1 MVISQFFVVSARG
14 DTIVRKNCR
23 LEANDLKESGT
34 VFFNQVKNYKGT
46 GLEAPPIF
54 NLDGI
59 SYIYNKNNGLYFLAV
74 TQYNISPSLV
84 MELLHS
90 LQRVFKDYCGLLTEE
105 AIRKNFNL
113 IYELLDEI
121 LDNGHIQGT
130 SSELLKTYVFNEPI
144 FGSKSSLSKLTKGVK
159 NITELN
165 AKTTPSSAVQRPIQ
179 GKSGK
184 RKQKNE
190 IFVDIMESL
199 TTTFDSHGNA
209 KSFIDGVIQMKSYL
223 RGNPQLKLALNDIYV
238 QSEHPDRDYSS
249 LGRAD
254 RVVLD
259 DVLFHERVNISE
271 WTDSRTL
278 TVLPPDGEF
287 NVLNYRVSREC
298 RQPFKIFPNIE
309 KLSKHKVEYSVR
321 IRADIPEVNYG
332 ANMKITFTVPTAV
345 ASVRPTLSPNSIGE
359 EAEFDNVNR
368 KVVWK
373 VKKFKGG
380 EEKCLRANL
389 VYEKEVNDGY
399 RRQLGEVC
407 LSFEI
412 PTFNVSGLQVRY
424 LRIQTQEKNYNPFRW
439 VRYVTRSHSYVSRV

>member
-1 MVISQFFVVSARG
+1 MAISQFFVVSARG
-14 DTIVRKNCR
+14 DTIIRKICR
-23 LEANDLKESGT
+23 LEATDLKNSGAI
-34 VFFNQVKNYKGT
+34 FFNQVKNYKGT

-54 NLDGI
+54 NLDGV

-74 TQYNISPSLV
+74 TQYNISPALV
-84 MELLHS
+84 MELLNS
-90 LQRVFKDYCGLLTEE
+90 LQRVFKDYCGVLTEE

-184 RKQKNE
+184 RKEKNE

-223 RGNPQLKLALNDIYV
+223 RGNPQLKLALNDIVV
-238 QSEHPDRDYSS
+238 QSENPDQNYNAMR
-249 LGRAD
+249 GD

-271 WTDSRTL
+271 WASSRTL

-298 RQPFKIFPNIE
+298 RQPFKIFPSIE
-309 KLSKHKVEYSVR
+309 KLNKHKVEYSVR
-321 IRADIPEVNYG
+321 IRADIPEINYG
-332 ANMKITFTVPTAV
+332 ANMKITFTVPSQV
-345 ASVRPTLSPNSIGE
+345 ASARPSLAANSVGE
-359 EAEFDNVNR
+359 EAEFDTVTR
-368 KVVWK
+368 MVIWK

-380 EEKCLRANL
+380 EEKSMRVNL
-389 VYEKEVNDGY
+389 VYEKEVNDGF

-407 LSFEI
+407 LSFEV

-424 LRIQTQEKNYNPFRW
+424 LRINSNEKNYNPFRW
-439 VRYVTRSHSYVSRV
+439 VRYVTRSQSYVCRV

>member
-1 MVISQFFVVSARG
+1 VVSGRG

-23 LEANDLKESGT
+23 LEANDLKDSGT
-34 VFFNQVKNYKGT
+34 IFFNQAKNYKGT

-54 NLDGI
+54 NIDGI
-59 SYIYNKNNGLYFLAV
+59 SYIYNQNNGLYFLAV
-74 TQYNISPSLV
+74 TQYNISPALV

-90 LQRVFKDYCGLLTEE
+90 LQRVFKDYCGVLTEE

-144 FGSKSSLSKLTKGVK
+144 FATKSSLSKLTKGVK
-159 NITELN
+159 NITDIS
-165 AKTTPSSAVQRPIQ
+165 AKTTPSTAVQRPIK

-184 RKQKNE
+184 RKEKNE

-199 TTTFDSHGNA
+199 TTTFDAHGNA

-223 RGNPQLKLALNDIYV
+223 RGNPELKLKINEIHV
-238 QSEHPDRDYSS
+238 QSEDPGRNYSS
-249 LGRAD
+249 FGQGD
-254 RVVLD
+254 IVVLD
-259 DVLFHERVNISE
+259 DALFHERVNISE
-271 WTDSRTL
+271 WTHNRIL
-278 TVLPPDGEF
+278 TVQPPDGEF
-287 NVLNYRVSREC
+287 NVLSYRVSRER
-298 RQPFKIFPNIE
+298 RQPFKIFPSIE

-332 ANMKITFTVPTAV
+332 ANMKITFTVPSVV

-359 EAEFDNVNR
+359 DAEFDNVNR
-368 KVVWK
+368 TVIWK
-373 VKKFKGG
+373 IKKFMGG
-380 EEKCLRANL
+380 EEKSLRVNL
-389 VYEKEVNDGY
+389 VYEKDVNDGY
-399 RRQLGEVC
+399 RRQLGGVC

-412 PTFNVSGLQVRY
+412 PNFNVSGLQVKY

-439 VRYVTRSHSYVSRV
+439 VRYVTRSQSYVCRV